1 MLPMTG
7 SDGGIP
13 GGDTHVGHGR
23 WRPSAAS
30 LLVLAWPQS
39 VPADSV
45 PAGSV
50 PAGSVA
56 ARRVWYFRR
65 KGERGG

>member
-7 SDGGIP
+7 SDGG
-13 GGDTHVGHGR
+13 THVGHCR

-30 LLVLAWPQS
+30 LLVLARPQG

-45 PAGSV
+45 PAVRVPASSV
-50 PAGSVA
+50 PTGSVA
-56 ARRVWYFRR
+56 ACSVAACSVR
-65 KGERGG
+65 